1 MTISYA
7 LIAECAIKSTSDEI
21 YSTNVISETSCQKT
35 LRRVIEQKIIPKM
48 MNHSVQV
55 SSYDKLVLTHEMFTF
70 FIKKERSS
78 MGDVFYVVIS
88 TQDQVKHRICWKM
101 IDSMSQEYHSQY
113 LESNRKI
120 IPNLSQL
127 MKFHNDPNNDK
138 ITKLQHSLDE
148 VKNVMVINVDK
159 ILENHRK
166 MHELIAESD
175 DLMKQGEL
183 FAKGGKKLKWAMI
196 KRWIYL
202 AGAAAATATVSIG
215 TIALILII
223 AL

>member
-7 LIAECAIKSTSDEI
+7 LIAEYAIKSTSDEI
-21 YSTNVISETSCQKT
+21 YSTQVISETSCQKT

-48 MNHSVQV
+48 MNHSVRV
-55 SSYDKLVLTHEMFTF
+55 FSSYDKLILTHEMFTF

-78 MGDVFYVVIS
+78 TGDVFYVVIS
-88 TQDQVKHRICWKM
+88 TQDQVKHRVCWKM
-101 IDSMSQEYHSQY
+101 IDAMSQSYHDYVQ
-113 LESNRKI
+113 SNRKNMI
-120 IPNLSQL
+120 NLTPL

-138 ITKLQHSLDE
+138 ITKLQHEVDE
-148 VKNVMVINVDK
+148 VKNVMMINVDK
-159 ILENHRK
+159 ILENHKK

-175 DLMKQGEL
+175 ELMRQGEL
-183 FAKGGKKLKWAMI
+183 FVKGGKKLKWAMI
-196 KRWIYL
+196 KRWIYM

-215 TIALILII
+215 TIALTLII